1 MATLICLHIS
11 LHPIQD
17 HTIYILK
24 EHFLNEKGSLLMF
37 QSLFVNE
44 FFQGIRGIVEHK
56 YSYIYILI
64 L

>member
-24 EHFLNEKGSLLMF
+24 EHFLNEKGSLLML
-37 QSLFVNE
+37 QSPFVNE
-44 FFQGIRGIVEHK
+44 FFKGSEE
-56 YSYIYILI
+56 L
-64 L
+64 